1 MKKSDLLFYSAWFL
15 IGALLFFTLL
25 SDLSEYSYASSC
37 IIITLLALYCFYKA
51 GRERGVFEVVLIFD
65 TAKWWLGERFS
76 RAAFEASKDKNY
88 DGKVSYWERT
98 FPNDGGHR
106 AKLSEQIH
114 LSLALLFSM
123 FGFVF
128 IISAVPNE
136 YQWYVFYGYAILM
149 TIARF
154 VVFSAGF
161 LHSFKLY
168 RNPPPE
174 IHSDYQGPTQ
184 FTH

>member
-1 MKKSDLLFYSAWFL
+1 MLFIIA
-15 IGALLFFTLL
+15 ALLFFEFLA
-25 SDLSEYSYASSC
+25 EIPSYATC
-37 IIITLLALYCFYKA
+37 IILTLLALYCFYKA

-65 TAKWWLGERFS
+65 TAKLWLGERFS
-76 RAAFEASKDKNY
+76 RAAFEASKDRNY

-114 LSLALLFSM
+114 LSFALFFSM
-123 FGFVF
+123 VGLIHALIAIQIEDTWFVV
-128 IISAVPNE
+128 I
-136 YQWYVFYGYAILM
+136 GYAILM

-161 LHSFKLY
+161 LHSFNLY
-168 RNPPPE
+168 RYAPPK
-174 IHSDYQGPTQ
+174 IHSDY
-184 FTH
+184 H